1 MLDIALSNLLVSHE
15 CVTHKLL
22 DRLRLYRYGEHCF
35 ENGEYWDSKT
45 DPSVSN
51 DSRRFDSARKT
62 GLVGPKEGESC
73 RKGER
78 RDANLLFGLEGKKYS
93 HDSQRECISEKLE
106 EHRCYSN
113 T

>member
-51 DSRRFDSARKT
+51 DSRRFDSTRKT

-78 RDANLLFGLEGKKYS
+78 RDANLLFGMDGKKYS
-93 HDSQRECISEKLE
+93 HDTKRKCFSEKLE